1 MREDTGLSLAK
12 KKSKTK
18 DEKNWLNRI
27 SNFGCVVCR
36 KHHEIVDAPPANCHH
51 IRQGM
56 GAGQKNSHY
65 MVLPLC
71 WEHHQ
76 GQDGF
81 HSAPKT
87 WQDKYGTE
95 AELLEW
101 VLDNMEG

>member
-1 MREDTGLSLAK
+1 MDSNLAK

-18 DEKNWLNRI
+18 DEKNWLNKI

-36 KHHEIVDAPPANCHH
+36 KHYEIDDAPPANCHH

-76 GQDGF
+76 GQDDFIMHQRLGKR
-81 HSAPKT
+81 SM
-87 WQDKYGTE
+87 
-95 AELLEW
+95 ELKQ
-101 VLDNMEG
+101 NF

>member
-1 MREDTGLSLAK
+1 MGLSLAK

-18 DEKNWLNRI
+18 DEKNWLNKI

-36 KHHEIVDAPPANCHH
+36 KHYEIDDAPPANCHH

-87 WQDKYGTE
+87 WQKKYGTE

-101 VLDNMEG
+101 VLDKMEG

>member
-1 MREDTGLSLAK
+1 MGLSLAK

-18 DEKNWLNRI
+18 DEKNWLNKI

-36 KHHEIVDAPPANCHH
+36 KHYEIDDAPAANCHH

-71 WEHHQ
+71 HHHHQ
-76 GQDGF
+76 SGGHGEAFHAGQ
-81 HSAPKT
+81 KI
-87 WQDKYGTE
+87 WEKKYGTE

-101 VLDNMEG
+101 VLDKMEG

>member
-1 MREDTGLSLAK
+1 MVLNLAK

-27 SNFGCVVCR
+27 SNFGCVICK
-36 KHHEIVDAPPANCHH
+36 KHYEINDPPPANCHH

-56 GAGQKNSHY
+56 GTGQKNSHY

-71 WEHHQ
+71 HHHHQ

-81 HSAPKT
+81 HHAPKT

-101 VLDNMEG
+101 VLDKMEG